1 MQYVRAY
8 GVGVDRRCDREEDY
22 TPVSR
27 VVAFRHK
34 KHWWHHIDGSTDRPP
49 HDGARSAM
57 SD

>member
-34 KHWWHHIDGSTDRPP
+34 ALVASLMAARIAPRMTEH
-49 HDGARSAM
+49 GAQ
-57 SD
+57 